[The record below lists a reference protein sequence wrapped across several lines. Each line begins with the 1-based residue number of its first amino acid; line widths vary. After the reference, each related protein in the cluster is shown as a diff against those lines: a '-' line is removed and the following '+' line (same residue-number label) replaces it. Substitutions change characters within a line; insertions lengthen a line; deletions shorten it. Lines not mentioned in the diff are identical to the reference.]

1 MRGRVYP
8 RNAGFAPVDG
18 RPMRAWTGV
27 RSELSRINLEWS
39 SYACVE
45 GRFTAV
51 VKIER
56 LKVALCVHKEALKAD
71 MLRHGFSV
79 ALCVHRGAVA
89 ASRTYRA

>member
-1 MRGRVYP
+1 MHAWRGVFHHMDIRK
-8 RNAGFAPVDG
+8 A
-18 RPMRAWTGV
+18 
-27 RSELSRINLEWS
+27 SWS

-56 LKVALCVHKEALKAD
+56 LKVALCVYKEALKAD
-71 MLRHGFSV
+71 ILRHGFSV
-79 ALCVHRGAVA
+79 ALCMHRGAVA